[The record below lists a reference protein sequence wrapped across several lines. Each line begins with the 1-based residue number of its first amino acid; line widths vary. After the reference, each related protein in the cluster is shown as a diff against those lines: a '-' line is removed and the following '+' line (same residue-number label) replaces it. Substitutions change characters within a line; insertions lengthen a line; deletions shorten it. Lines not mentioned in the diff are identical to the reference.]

1 MTGAENCRKGDK
13 RMKQAEHSPVTA
25 GASIAAGYSLAR
37 IDRMCSKEEM
47 GERSGSLE
55 QTLDVIG
62 AYFDSE
68 VEVLTVRLFAVMDP
82 VITIVLAVNAVMLL
96 LAVRLPMFSLYGGI
110 A

>member
-1 MTGAENCRKGDK
+1 
-13 RMKQAEHSPVTA
+13 MKQAEHSPVTA

-37 IDRMCSKEEM
+37 IDRTCSKEEM

-68 VEVLTVRLFAVMDP
+68 AEVLTARLFAVMDS
-82 VITIVLAVNAVMLL
+82 VIIVLAVNAVLLL
-96 LAVRLPMFSLYGGI
+96 LAVRLPMFRLYGGI